1 MKKNIYV
8 ICVAAILGL
17 IFLYY
22 KSAINKKIDSSR
34 IYLKYFTNES
44 NDKEDISSEVT
55 EWNRYEVYPVNSE
68 VSDAVWLQTRF
79 QINRIKTWNGKDNM
93 HQQYIIFNRK
103 KGLFSVCLKCRRKS
117 RLC

>member
-44 NDKEDISSEVT
+44 NDKEDIS
-55 EWNRYEVYPVNSE
+55 
-68 VSDAVWLQTRF
+68 
-79 QINRIKTWNGKDNM
+79 
-93 HQQYIIFNRK
+93 
-103 KGLFSVCLKCRRKS
+103 
-117 RLC
+117 